1 MLSSDRVAYLLLFKK
16 PRRFLRLIEWLGI
29 TYIFK
34 RIFLNLTHSMLDIS
48 AQFIKDTLEGWQV
61 GPFISGFTPRQY
73 LNFLNIYLDRPEHQ
87 ALDMAGASLNS
98 RTLPEDVN
106 LFIEG
111 KNLPQGLSSCLPRFI
126 RETIIGYENITQTP
140 IRRFMR
146 VAIEPR
152 KVCGVILFDI
162 VVNVPSLGEELV
174 FDDPYFVPECTEPI
188 NQVLKDL
195 GKRIESLEDGSF
207 NDVPYVTLRAD
218 DISLLLNA
226 LANEGI
232 ELGTVR
238 SPDGVLF
245 TPDHMR

>member
-1 MLSSDRVAYLLLFKK
+1 MFA
-16 PRRFLRLIEWLGI
+16 RFV
-29 TYIFK
+29 
-34 RIFLNLTHSMLDIS
+34 
-48 AQFIKDTLEGWQV
+48 KDTLEGWQV

-87 ALDMAGASLNS
+87 ALDMTGVSLNS

-111 KNLPQGLSSCLPRFI
+111 KNLPQGLSSCLPRPI

-146 VAIEPR
+146 IAIEPR
-152 KVCGVILFDI
+152 KVDGVVLFDI
-162 VVNVPSLGEELV
+162 MIQVPSLGEEVV
-174 FDDPYFVPECTEPI
+174 FDDPHFVPECTEPI

-195 GKRIESLEDGSF
+195 GKRIQGLEEGSF
-207 NDVPYVTLRAD
+207 NDVPCVTLRED

-226 LANEGI
+226 LSNEDI

-238 SPDGVLF
+238 SPGGVRF